1 MGIPTLTYPPTSGQT
16 VNTLPPGGQA
26 LMASSLPVTLA
37 SDQPAIP
44 VSGTVTA
51 SISGTVPIS
60 GTFWQATQPVSA
72 SSLPLPAGAATDA
85 TLGQIKAAL
94 GSPLQSG
101 GAVSVSNLPPT
112 PAGTNSIGGV
122 NVDNVA
128 DSLVTAGSATGV
140 ATVVFAPTKGFQ
152 GGSFQIISAGTGNT
166 VTFEQSND
174 STDGANGT
182 WASLYVAN
190 SGGAGGTTTSNPV
203 VIAGASYKFE
213 STCAMV
219 RARVSTYGS
228 GTVTITLCQKRLCA
242 PVSLLSLSSGT
253 NTIGNVNVTVGYTDS
268 AAALASAA
276 TYTGTG
282 RAISGAPF
290 AAYFNATAYADQAG
304 TLSVW
309 QSTDSGA
316 TYYQMQTL
324 AIAAGTS
331 GTIQAKVTGANSAA
345 TLYQVRYTNG
355 ATAQGV
361 FRLAS
366 SFTAG

>member
-1 MGIPTLTYPPTSGQT
+1 MADLNMRLKDGISSIPHKFHDNGDGSFSPTMYLADGS
-16 VNTLPPGGQA
+16 
-26 LMASSLPVTLA
+26 MASVGSQA
-37 SDQPAIP
+37 DA
-44 VSGTVTA
+44 
-51 SISGTVPIS
+51 
-60 GTFWQATQPVSA
+60 QATNA
-72 SSLPLPAGAATDA
+72 TSSWSM
-85 TLGQIKAAL
+85 IAL
-94 GSPLQSG
+94 LKGLYT
-101 GAVSVSNLPPT
+101 AMVAPT
-112 PAGTNSIGGV
+112 PAGTNNNGRV
-122 NVDNVA
+122 NTDNVA
-128 DSLVTAGSATGV
+128 DGLVTTGSATS
-140 ATVVFAPTKGFQ
+140 ATNVVFALTKGYQ
-152 GGSFQIISAGTGNT
+152 GGSFQVISAGAGNT

-174 STDGANGT
+174 STDGVNGT
-182 WASLYVAN
+182 WATLNVAN
-190 SGGAGGTTTSNPV
+190 SGGSGGTITSNPV
-203 VIAGASYKFE
+203 VVTGAVYKFE
-213 STCAMV
+213 GTCAMV

-253 NTIGNVNVTVGYTDS
+253 NTVGNVNATIGYTDS
-268 AAALASAA
+268 AATLASSGV
-276 TYTGTG
+276 YTGVG
-282 RAISGAPF
+282 RGINGAPF

-316 TYYQMQTL
+316 NYYQMQTL
-324 AIAAGTS
+324 AITAGTS

>member
-1 MGIPTLTYPPTSGQT
+1 
-16 VNTLPPGGQA
+16 
-26 LMASSLPVTLA
+26 MASQTFNLAGSGNQDSATITIGASERLRVRFTSVAGTPNLFLAVTSNGTTSYVLIDNPTAWTTLA
-37 SDQPAIP
+37 VLTGDVVGVRMRGNSPND
-44 VSGTVTA
+44 
-51 SISGTVPIS
+51 
-60 GTFWQATQPVSA
+60 
-72 SSLPLPAGAATDA
+72 AATGVIESGA
-85 TLGQIKAAL
+85 GELYAAMV
-94 GSPLQSG
+94 
-101 GAVSVSNLPPT
+101 APT
-112 PAGTNSIGGV
+112 PTGTNSIGGV

-128 DSLVTAGSATGV
+128 DSLVTTGSATGV

-152 GGSFQIISAGTGNT
+152 GGSFQVISAGTGNT

-268 AAALASAA
+268 AVALTSAA

-282 RAISGAPF
+282 RAVSGAPF

-324 AIAAGTS
+324 AITAGTS

-361 FRLAS
+361 FRLSS